1 MTATNNRDSSELDL
15 RDACREQRSTVEAE
29 VVMFAPARVPEP
41 EAALACT
48 RERFLSSHVEGET
61 YAGSVLPMQL
71 RRASLAVAQ
80 ELRWVA
86 AELP

>member
-1 MTATNNRDSSELDL
+1 
-15 RDACREQRSTVEAE
+15 
-29 VVMFAPARVPEP
+29 MFAPARVPEP

-80 ELRWVA
+80 DLRWVA